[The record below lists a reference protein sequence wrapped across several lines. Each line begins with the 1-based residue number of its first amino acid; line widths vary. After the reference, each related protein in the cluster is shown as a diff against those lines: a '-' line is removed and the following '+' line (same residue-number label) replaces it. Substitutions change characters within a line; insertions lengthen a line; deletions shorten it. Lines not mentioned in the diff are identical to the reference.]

1 MRFSQVCYFVI
12 FRFSIKGKK
21 HKISTNA
28 KRLLKVILSRY
39 IQVDGKLVAIYDTG
53 PQVHI
58 LTMVGNYSD
67 GAYHTVKFRRTLANS
82 SLIVDEQTP
91 VTSTHQG
98 YFYFI
103 LLMSG
108 CSLALFNYLF
118 L

>member
-1 MRFSQVCYFVI
+1 MRFFQVYYYVI
-12 FRFSIKGKK
+12 FRFNIKGNK

-28 KRLLKVILSRY
+28 KRLLKVIFSPY

-58 LTMVGNYSD
+58 LSMVGNYSD

-98 YFYFI
+98 YYYFFFI
-103 LLMSG
+103 
-108 CSLALFNYLF
+108 NE
-118 L
+118 